1 MEVILNQKPK
11 NPIMIEGFPGFGF
24 VSTITTEFLIEH
36 LNAKLIGR
44 IDSDKLMPMVA
55 IHNKNLLE
63 PLGIYYDKSHNII
76 IFHAVT
82 NMQGL
87 EWEIAEKLTMLSR
100 ELKTKELIS
109 VEGVAAQSEENNAYC
124 YACNEEIEKRFGKIK
139 VEPLKEGI
147 IMGVTAALLLKARC
161 PISAVFVETHSG
173 LPDSRAAAK
182 AIEILD
188 KYLNLKVD
196 YKPLLEK
203 AEQFENKLKFLM
215 EQQTKAQE
223 QKDRKELSYFG

>member
-1 MEVILNQKPK
+1 MEIILNQKPK
-11 NPIMIEGFPGFGF
+11 SPVMIEGFPGFGF

-44 IDSDKLMPMVA
+44 LESNKLVPMVA
-55 IHNKNLLE
+55 IHEKNVLE
-63 PLGIYYDKSHNII
+63 PLGIYYDKTNNIV

-87 EWEIAEKLTMLSR
+87 EWDVAEKLAVMSR
-100 ELKTKELIS
+100 DLKAKELIS
-109 VEGVAAQSEENNAYC
+109 IEGVASQTEESNVYF
-124 YACNEEIEKRFGKIK
+124 YACNDNIEKKFRKVK
-139 VEPLKEGI
+139 VEPLREGI

-182 AIEILD
+182 AIEVLD
-188 KYLNLKVD
+188 KYLNLNVD

-203 AEQFENKLKFLM
+203 AEQFEAKLKNLM
-215 EQQTKAQE
+215 EQQAKSKE
-223 QKDRKELSYFG
+223 QKERKELSYFG